1 MYASLTPTD
10 NAFST
15 MFLFLNTPIWSLY
28 LYTTFPIHI
37 GSTHIMLRI
46 RILLFIDRFW
56 GAILSQPYTFLSL
69 MSHVILVYNHVTLC
83 DWRQYIHL
91 LPSYSFII

>member
-1 MYASLTPTD
+1 MYTPTE

-46 RILLFIDRFW
+46 RMQHFGQNKELFVF
-56 GAILSQPYTFLSL
+56 LSQNHQVTYF
-69 MSHVILVYNHVTLC
+69 IL
-83 DWRQYIHL
+83 RIRK
-91 LPSYSFII
+91 